1 MKNTLKHR
9 DQVMKKFL
17 QLIVFFILVASVYS
31 TQTWAEGNNQSQG
44 ADYENLSC
52 LTKDKNYVIHFTAY
66 QPAAAE
72 EGKSKSSAF
81 QRYCQDLPEIGT
93 TYISIDLL
101 DEYARKK
108 PIMLRIVEIDQE
120 KKEGK
125 LSEKRTLITVPE
137 KTYATGLIESQ
148 TVFDEKGIYAA
159 ILTIDGEDI
168 SIPMRVGMNKSISQG
183 KQIGIIVII
192 LLVIGLVG
200 YLFYRSKSKNN
211 GVKV

>member
-1 MKNTLKHR
+1 
-9 DQVMKKFL
+9 MKKFL
-17 QLIVFFILVASVYS
+17 QLIVFILVASVYS
-31 TQTWAEGNNQSQG
+31 THTWAEGNNQSQG

-72 EGKSKSSAF
+72 EGKSKSLAF
-81 QRYCQDLPEIGT
+81 QHYCQDLPEIGA

-108 PIMLRIVEIDQE
+108 PIMLRIVEIDQG

-137 KTYATGLIESQ
+137 KTYAAGFIEAQ
-148 TVFDEKGIYAA
+148 TVFDEKGVYAA

-168 SIPMRVGMNKSISQG
+168 SIPMRVGMKESFS
-183 KQIGIIVII
+183 KEKKVGIMIAI
-192 LLVIGLVG
+192 LFVIGLVG